1 MERIPV
7 SALIVTLNIFNSG
20 RV

>member
-7 SALIVTLNIFNSG
+7 SALIVTLNIFYSG